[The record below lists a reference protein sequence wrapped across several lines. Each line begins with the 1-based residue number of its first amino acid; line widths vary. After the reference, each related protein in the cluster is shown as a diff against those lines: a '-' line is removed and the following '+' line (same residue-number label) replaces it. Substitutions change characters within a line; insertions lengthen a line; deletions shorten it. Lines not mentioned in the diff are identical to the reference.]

1 MTGQLDTLVVSRG
14 TVPAGLAG
22 RPVRWVGRPTLA
34 VLVAGGAVLLGPKW
48 FHQQSTAVA
57 QPAPPPPTVTVSA
70 PLERDIAS
78 WTTFTGQFSAVD
90 YVELRAQVSG
100 YLTEIHFTD
109 GQIVHQGDL
118 LFVIDQRP
126 YQIALQQ
133 AGAQLLTAIAGL
145 ELANK
150 EIVRTTELKRNDFA
164 SGELLDQRVQQQRAA
179 QAAVDQAK
187 AAVASAQLNLDFTRI
202 TAPLTGRIS
211 AHRVSLGNLI
221 LGGQSAGPSTLLT
234 TIVSLDPIH
243 LDFDMSEG
251 DYLAYQRFLQ
261 ERHGGSPVDHTVEA
275 SLSDEQTWRHRGEL
289 DFMDNQMDRSSGT
302 IHARATLPNPDLL
315 IAAGQFAR
323 LRLPTSSR
331 KPTLLLPD
339 AAVSTDQSRKLVMTV
354 AADGTVVP
362 KPVEVGPLS
371 GGLRVIS
378 SGLSA
383 SDRVIINGLMRARPG
398 SKVTPQPGKSLLRR
412 FQAREHDRGLPAAF
426 RSALADAN
434 GTRDTTRNASIARS
448 DNGIGQSC
456 AFRISSSTG
465 RCSPP
470 CWPCSSRSSALVA
483 YFTLPI
489 AQYPRNRA
497 ADGQGDR
504 AAIPAPPPR

>member
-1 MTGQLDTLVVSRG
+1 MTGHLDTLVVARG
-14 TVPAGLAG
+14 TVPAGIAR
-22 RPVRWVGRPTLA
+22 RPVRWIGGLA
-34 VLVAGGAVLLGPKW
+34 LVAAVAGGAALFAPQWL
-48 FHQQSTAVA
+48 HQRSSAAA
-57 QPAPPPPTVTVSA
+57 QTPAPPPPAVTVSS

-109 GQIVHQGDL
+109 GQIVHKGDL
-118 LFVIDQRP
+118 LFVIDPRP

-133 AGAQLLTAIAGL
+133 AGAQLLNAVAGL
-145 ELANK
+145 DLANK
-150 EIVRTTELKRNDFA
+150 EIVRTSELKRADFA

-211 AHRVSLGNLI
+211 EHRVSLGNLI
-221 LGGQSAGPSTLLT
+221 LGGQSAGPATLLT

-261 ERHGGSPVDHTVEA
+261 SRHGGTPVDRTVEA
-275 SLSDEQTWRHRGEL
+275 SLADEQTWKHRGVL
-289 DFMDNQMDRSSGT
+289 DFIDNQMDRGSGT
-302 IHARATLPNPDLL
+302 IHARATLANPDLL

-323 LRLPTSSR
+323 LRLPTSAR

-339 AAVSTDQSRKLVMTV
+339 EAIATDQSRKLVMTV

-362 KPVEVGPLS
+362 KPVELGPLS

-378 SGLSA
+378 GGLEP

-398 SKVTPQPGKSLLRR
+398 SKVTPQPG
-412 FQAREHDRGLPAAF
+412 QI
-426 RSALADAN
+426 
-434 GTRDTTRNASIARS
+434 T
-448 DNGIGQSC
+448 
-456 AFRISSSTG
+456 
-465 RCSPP
+465 
-470 CWPCSSRSSALVA
+470 
-483 YFTLPI
+483 
-489 AQYPRNRA
+489 
-497 ADGQGDR
+497 
-504 AAIPAPPPR
+504 APPSVQG